1 MKLFRYI
8 ISAAL
13 LGTTLGSCT
22 DLDETLYDQVG
33 TQNYYNTKMDVIRAT
48 FRPFEHAFWSIQSR
62 HVLNELPADQLITPT
77 RDGWWDDSGKWRR
90 LHYHEWDVEDGGDA
104 QTEWNGC
111 FQGIMQC
118 NYVIEDL
125 SKLSAERFGFSQ
137 AEFENLSSQ
146 CRVLRAWFYLRLLD
160 AFRNVPLAV
169 SYSDVSQNTES
180 QVEPKVIYDF
190 IESEL
195 KECIPL
201 LVSKD
206 VLGSNANVQGQW
218 TKAAAASLLV
228 RLYLN
233 SEVYIGEPKYTECAQ
248 VAQDILDG
256 KYGQYEVADRWDA
269 AFDWNNETCDEVIFG
284 FPASAG
290 YTYWQYQGDTY
301 WWTTPARAR
310 YYLNDSKSKAGDHNT
325 KYAASPSYAP
335 NGTLYNYELGM
346 PIQKFRKYAN
356 DVRLKLYRNLGNS
369 KREGMFFFGYLEY
382 KDENGNTKRVKAPEV
397 DYELYIRDAV
407 GKFQGLAPDRWL
419 TAGSSTLRDGD
430 HNSGWHFAKYPFY
443 SDDDPGQMESD
454 YTEIRLP
461 EIIYSLA
468 ECKLRA
474 GKKEEAAELLN
485 SVRRRNYPADE
496 LQQVLYAPE
505 GNATLNMNEML
516 DEWGREFFAE
526 SRRRIDLIRF
536 GKFCTGTWWD
546 KQPDADD
553 HTKIFP
559 IMRPILNS
567 NHNLVQNPGYNK

>member
-1 MKLFRYI
+1 MKLFKYI
-8 ISAAL
+8 VSAAL
-13 LGTTLGSCT
+13 LGATLGSCT

-137 AEFENLSSQ
+137 AEFDNLFSQ

-169 SYSDVSQNTES
+169 SYSDVSLNTES

-206 VLGSNANVQGQW
+206 VLGSNANVQGLW

-248 VAQDILDG
+248 VAQDMLDG
-256 KYGQYEVADRWDA
+256 KYGQYKVADRWDA

-356 DVRLKLYRNLGNS
+356 DERLKLYRNLGNS
-369 KREGMFFFGYLEY
+369 KREGMFFYGYLEY

-474 GKKEEAAELLN
+474 GDKEGAAELLN
-485 SVRRRNYPADE
+485 SVRRRNYPANE